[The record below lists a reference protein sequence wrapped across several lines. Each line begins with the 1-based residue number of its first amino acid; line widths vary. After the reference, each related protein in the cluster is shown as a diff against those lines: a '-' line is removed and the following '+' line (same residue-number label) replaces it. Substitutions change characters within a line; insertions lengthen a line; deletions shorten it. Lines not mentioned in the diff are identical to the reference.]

1 MSQTALLLLQ
11 LCKLVWDWRAQ
22 NVVRTSL
29 NCHIVG
35 VGHNIAASTH
45 RGLAKLSIVQSCPAI
60 DRLDRLSSAHHLR
73 ELLRLLLLGMLI
85 ASETFMIAVDVRVQN
100 LNIWIQTPVAR
111 RIFMNE
117 LVLCAQDWL
126 LSITLLLLL
135 LLHGEATCGIEVFV
149 AGLSGNHHHHL
160 GVLLLR

>member
-1 MSQTALLLLQ
+1 
-11 LCKLVWDWRAQ
+11 
-22 NVVRTSL
+22 
-29 NCHIVG
+29 
-35 VGHNIAASTH
+35 
-45 RGLAKLSIVQSCPAI
+45 
-60 DRLDRLSSAHHLR
+60 
-73 ELLRLLLLGMLI
+73 MLI

-100 LNIWIQTPVAR
+100 LNVWVQTPVAR

-135 LLHGEATCGIEVFV
+135 LLHGEATCGIEVFI